1 MPASRAPVYDLIGGS
16 YARGRR
22 ADPQIA
28 AAIRAA
34 LGGARAVLNVGAGGG
49 SYEPRGPRVVAVEPS
64 VVMIAQRPRDA
75 APAVRAVA
83 EALPFPDG
91 AFDAAMGVLTMHH
104 WADRDRG
111 LAEMRRVARRVVLFL
126 CDPQRRPP
134 WWLGEYFP
142 ATARLEA
149 ARETRLADV
158 AGVLG
163 PLEVIPV
170 PIPGDCT
177 DGFNGAYWRR
187 PRDILDPAVWRPM
200 SALSQIPDADRAAG
214 MSRLRADL
222 DSGAWDRRWGHLLG
236 LAELDLGYCVV
247 ATRQGAGVRAGR
259 SC

>member
-1 MPASRAPVYDLIGGS
+1 MPASQAPVYDLIGGS
-16 YARGRR
+16 YAQGRR
-22 ADPQIA
+22 VDPQIA
-28 AAIRAA
+28 APIWAA
-34 LGGARAVLNVGAGGG
+34 LGGARTVLNVGAGSG

-126 CDPQRRPP
+126 CDPQRRPR

-149 ARETRLADV
+149 ARETRLTEV
-158 AGVLG
+158 ARVLG

-170 PIPGDCT
+170 PIPGDCA

-187 PRDILDPAVWRPM
+187 PHEILDPAVWGPM
-200 SALSQIPDADRAAG
+200 SALSLIPAAERAAG

-222 DSGAWDRRWGHLLG
+222 DSGAWERRWGHLLG
-236 LAELDLGYCVV
+236 LAELDLGYRVV
-247 ATRQGAGVRAGR
+247 ATR
-259 SC
+259 

>member
-1 MPASRAPVYDLIGGS
+1 MPASRAPVYDLIGGTLR
-16 YARGRR
+16 AGRR
-22 ADPQIA
+22 VDPQIA
-28 AAIRAA
+28 APIWAA
-34 LGGARAVLNVGAGGG
+34 LGGARTVLNVGAGSG

-75 APAVRAVA
+75 APVVRAVA

-126 CDPQRRPP
+126 CDPQRRPR

-142 ATARLEA
+142 GDRPAGGR
-149 ARETRLADV
+149 RETRLTEV
-158 AGVLG
+158 ARVLG

-170 PIPGDCT
+170 PIPGDCA

-187 PRDILDPAVWRPM
+187 PRASWI
-200 SALSQIPDADRAAG
+200 
-214 MSRLRADL
+214 
-222 DSGAWDRRWGHLLG
+222 RRCGG
-236 LAELDLGYCVV
+236 PC
-247 ATRQGAGVRAGR
+247 RRCR
-259 SC
+259 